1 MASRLDSWPGFH
13 VSLWRASGVGTSE
26 HFATRELAL
35 LTVLPENLFL
45 LTPAHPDRRYGSTDQ
60 SEVYLAVVLTNVFNT
75 ALDVMIFILP
85 IPLLFQ
91 SDTQRNTRIGL
102 LALFGIGIV

>member
-1 MASRLDSWPGFH
+1 M
-13 VSLWRASGVGTSE
+13 
-26 HFATRELAL
+26 RELAL
-35 LTVLPENLFL
+35 LAVLSENIFL
-45 LTPAHPDRRYGSTDQ
+45 LTLAHPDRRYGSTDQ

-75 ALDVMIFILP
+75 ALDIMIFILP

>member
-1 MASRLDSWPGFH
+1 MYPCGGL
-13 VSLWRASGVGTSE
+13 LASGRQGI
-26 HFATRELAL
+26 L
-35 LTVLPENLFL
+35 LRVSSLFLRSYLRISIL

-60 SEVYLAVVLTNVFNT
+60 SEVYLAVVLTNVFNM

-102 LALFGIGIV
+102 LVLFGIGIV